1 MQSPY
6 DARDWVFE
14 SFAHGM
20 PKQLPAIFMLPDE
33 FPSRAQ
39 GPRGTCAAFVACVIR
54 EIAMM
59 RAGVEVDPL
68 SPEFVYWHRDNK
80 PASGMYGRA
89 VFKIMQQ
96 YGMAPEHLYPYCD
109 DDPRIA
115 PTPEVYAHAVGLK
128 ISRYARVGT
137 VEGLKLSLFEVG
149 AAYLLLPLFDTRPEF
164 WVANGPQR
172 GTHAVAVIGYNEE
185 GFKLKNSWGEDWNG
199 DGCVYFPY
207 TSWHIVYECWT
218 AMVKYDD
225 DMPGQYNDIQP
236 GDPLNDAPI
245 IVQPRR
251 KERLMSAPTL
261 PTWSYDG
268 TERRRNSMGMVIPV
282 AANTHPQLS
291 NTASR
296 RALTHPL
303 GDSSSQITTD
313 DSDSD
318 IEQKKSKC
326 TIS

>member
-14 SFAHGM
+14 SFAHGL
-20 PKQLPAIFMLPDE
+20 PKALPVVWLLPDE

-39 GPRGTCAAFVACVIR
+39 GDRGTCAAFVACVIR

-59 RAGVEVDPL
+59 RAGIEVDPL

-96 YGMAPEHLYPYCD
+96 YGMAPEHLYPYRD
-109 DDPRIA
+109 ADPAIA
-115 PTPEVYAHAVGLK
+115 PTPEVYAQAVGLR
-128 ISRYARVGT
+128 ISKYARVGT
-137 VEGLKLSLFEVG
+137 VEGLKLSLYEVG

-185 GFKLKNSWGEDWNG
+185 GFKLKNSWGEEWNG
-199 DGCVYFPY
+199 DGCVYFPF
-207 TSWHIVYECWT
+207 TSWHLVYECWT
-218 AMVKYDD
+218 AMVNFDD
-225 DMPGQYNDIQP
+225 DMPGHYAPVQP
-236 GDPLNDAPI
+236 GDPLNDPPI
-245 IVQPRR
+245 IVQPPRR

-268 TERRRNSMGMVIPV
+268 TERRRNSMGTFNN
-282 AANTHPQLS
+282 NTYPQL
-291 NTASR
+291 R
-296 RALTHPL
+296 TH
-303 GDSSSQITTD
+303 DSESSIVTSSTPD

-318 IEQKKSKC
+318 NEQKKKC
-326 TIS
+326 IVM